1 MGRGIYV
8 HVPFCKAKC
17 TYCDFASYPRE
28 IGKAELY
35 FACLYKEMKARAA
48 QLKDKEFDTVYIGGG
63 TPSFVDEKFIRGA
76 LRCINE
82 KFDLKSGAEITLEI
96 NPGTLTEEK
105 FKAYK
110 AAGVNRFSLGLQ
122 SADDKMLARLNR
134 VHTKSDYLDAARIL
148 KGENF
153 NADALIGLK
162 DQTTADLERTLE
174 TIADSGASHVSV
186 YALKAEEGTPIF
198 TDYLNGELPD
208 EDEVADLYA
217 FAVKYL
223 KARGF
228 ARYEVSNFSK
238 PGFESRH
245 NLNYWKR
252 GEYIGLGV
260 AASSHIDDRRFT
272 NTSVI
277 DEYIKCIMSGY
288 FAEISSE
295 SIEGDE
301 IRNEYVML
309 SLRTEGGIDGA
320 EFEKLF
326 GAPFE
331 KIYEKPLKS
340 HGKYLDL
347 TGGRIRIKPEY
358 LFVQNSVIV
367 EFMD

>member
-28 IGKAELY
+28 AGKAELY

-48 QLKDKEFDTVYIGGG
+48 QLKGKDFDTVYIGGG
-63 TPSFVDEKFIRGA
+63 TPSFVDEKYIRGA
-76 LRCINE
+76 LKCIKE
-82 KFDLKSGAEITLEI
+82 RFDLEEGAEVTIEI

-105 FKAYK
+105 FEAYK

-122 SADDKMLARLNR
+122 SADDNMLAKLNR
-134 VHTKSDYLDAARIL
+134 VHTVADYREAARIL

-162 DQTTADLERTLE
+162 DQTKDDLKRTLDV
-174 TIADSGASHVSV
+174 IADSGASHVSV

-217 FAVKYL
+217 FAVEHL
-223 KARGF
+223 KSRGIE
-228 ARYEVSNFSK
+228 RYEVSNFAL

-260 AASSHIDDRRFT
+260 ATSSHVDNRRFT
-272 NTSVI
+272 NTPVI

-288 FAEISSE
+288 FAEISSDE
-295 SIEGDE
+295 IAGDE

-309 SLRTEGGIDGA
+309 ALRTDKGIDGA

-340 HGKYLDL
+340 HGKYMDL
-347 TGGRIRIKPEY
+347 TGGRIRIKPGY
-358 LFVQNSVIV
+358 LFVQNSIIV
-367 EFMD
+367 EFME